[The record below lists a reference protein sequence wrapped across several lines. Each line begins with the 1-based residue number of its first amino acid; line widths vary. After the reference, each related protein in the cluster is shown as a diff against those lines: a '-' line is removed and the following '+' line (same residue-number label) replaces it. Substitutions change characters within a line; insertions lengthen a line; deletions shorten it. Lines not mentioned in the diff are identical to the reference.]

1 MDPVSQGVL
10 GAAAAL
16 FISRKSDTKQAA
28 VVGALG
34 GMAPD
39 LDILFRSS
47 QDPLMALELHRQFTH
62 SLAFIPFG
70 GAIVALFLWVLFYR
84 QHTYREIWL
93 FATIGYATHGLL
105 DACTSYGTQLY
116 WPFSDFRV
124 AWDVIGIID
133 LLVTVPLLIAV
144 IATAKSGHKR
154 WLITGTTLV
163 AMYFGLG
170 VSQHQRAMDTIEQI
184 AGDAGQRVVRAKAM
198 PTVGNL
204 IVWRTI
210 YQADNS
216 YHVNAI
222 ALPLFSE
229 PRVYSGGTVKPLDV
243 DKDFP
248 SLPTDSL
255 QADDIERF
263 RWFTSDWLFVSP
275 TNPSAIGDLRYA
287 GRPDG
292 IQSLWQITV
301 SPEQPDEHVGYG
313 SKMRDSD
320 GLVLLDMLL
329 DREVDQ

>member
-10 GAAAAL
+10 GATAAL
-16 FISRKSDTKQAA
+16 FISKKTDTKRAA

-47 QDPLMALELHRQFTH
+47 QDPMMALELHRQFTH

-70 GAIVALFLWVLFYR
+70 GAIVALFLWMLFYR
-84 QHTYREIWL
+84 RQTYREIWF
-93 FATIGYATHGLL
+93 FATMGYATHGLL

-116 WPFSDFRV
+116 WPFSDFRE

-133 LLVTVPLLIAV
+133 LLVTVPLLIGV
-144 IATAKSGHKR
+144 VTTARSGHKR
-154 WLITGTTLV
+154 WLVTATTLV
-163 AMYFGLG
+163 AMYFSFG
-170 VSQHQRAMDTIEQI
+170 VYQHQRAMYEVQRI
-184 AGDAGQRVVRAKAM
+184 ANETGHQVIRAKAM
-198 PTVGNL
+198 PTIGNL

-210 YQADNS
+210 YQSDEA

-229 PRVYSGGTVKPLDV
+229 SRIYPGDTVKPLDA
-243 DKDFP
+243 DADFP
-248 SLPTDSL
+248 SLPADSV

-263 RWFTSDWLFVSP
+263 RWFTSDWLYVSP
-275 TNPSAIGDLRYA
+275 SNPTAIGDLRYA

-292 IQSLWQITV
+292 TQSLWQITV
-301 SPEQPDEHVGYG
+301 NPEHPEEHVDYG
-313 SKMRDSD
+313 SQMRDSNS
-320 GLVLLDMLL
+320 LVLLDMLL